1 AHHHAVANHA
11 ALVHLRMSKHNG
23 NSRTHNGHAEQVVF
37 DATGDKQFEAAML
50 GVIEHRR
57 HLRGMRGEAV
67 GATSSAYHTIR
78 PAAEAPGEP
87 HLLKAE
93 QTNSSIAYGRY
104 FIFKLFRRIE
114 PGISPDLEI
123 SRFLTERAAF
133 PHSPRL
139 AGWLEYRVGRAEPF
153 TMGIMHGFVQNHGDA
168 WEYTRRELNR
178 YFERAA
184 TRTQLVPPPGKPL
197 VELLAED
204 SPDRAGADMVGV
216 YLDVAR
222 LLGIRT
228 AELHLALSS
237 EQEDP
242 AFTPEPFQSQLRSTY
257 Q

>member
-1 AHHHAVANHA
+1 RWFRSKARQLKTARISELLPVPEEGSNSYLSLVDVEYGDSEPETYVLPLAAIDSHDAHHHAVANHA

-168 WEYTRRELNR
+168 W
-178 YFERAA
+178 
-184 TRTQLVPPPGKPL
+184 
-197 VELLAED
+197 
-204 SPDRAGADMVGV
+204 
-216 YLDVAR
+216 
-222 LLGIRT
+222 
-228 AELHLALSS
+228 
-237 EQEDP
+237 
-242 AFTPEPFQSQLRSTY
+242 
-257 Q
+257 